1 MGEEAVFWLMSPSTL
16 GIVPW
21 EGGRGGPPLSTSHL
35 WDLSQP
41 SFLVTSQV
49 VLHIYQAVTKAVPTA
64 EAHPFCHML
73 MASSA
78 FTILGSL
85 AVCVFTPF
93 GVRMV
98 LMNTIHLWAPV
109 ISLFLLI

>member
-1 MGEEAVFWLMSPSTL
+1 MGEGAVFWLMSPSTL
-16 GIVPW
+16 GIFPW
-21 EGGRGGPPLSTSHL
+21 EGGQGGPPLCVSHL

-49 VLHIYQAVTKAVPTA
+49 LLHIHQAVTKAVPTA

-78 FTILGSL
+78 FSFS
-85 AVCVFTPF
+85 V
-93 GVRMV
+93 
-98 LMNTIHLWAPV
+98 H
-109 ISLFLLI
+109 